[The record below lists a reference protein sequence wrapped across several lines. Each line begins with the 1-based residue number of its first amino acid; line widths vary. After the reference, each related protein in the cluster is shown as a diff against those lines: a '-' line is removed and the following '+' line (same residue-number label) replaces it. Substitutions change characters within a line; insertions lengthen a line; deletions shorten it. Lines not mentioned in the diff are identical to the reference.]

1 MCPFSQKKHN
11 RRRPQPACPARNHH
25 RLPGQRSL
33 RKIVA
38 ELSVRFG
45 ALRVPIL
52 RTHFPPRFIGV
63 FHASIHMNC
72 GKYRQK
78 RQNPQA
84 SGPFFAPGVL
94 EGSTSNLCAGPNYFK
109 TASLN
114 AFAAR
119 KRTTVLALIL
129 MASPVAGLRP
139 MRALRCAFTARPIP
153 GITNFPA
160 DFASFTA
167 RLNSS
172 SKKATVCFLEIGFSG
187 VLTLSVI
194 YAIILDLLSGFA
206 IELRFPPQIKML
218 CGPGVRDAF
227 GTIATEPDER
237 KGNLQKSPIKR
248 AFPSCSHFGLKIYC
262 AASCS

>member
-1 MCPFSQKKHN
+1 MCPPSQKKPN
-11 RRRPQPACPARNHH
+11 RPRPQPACPARNHH

-33 RKIVA
+33 REIKA
-38 ELSVRFG
+38 ELSVRSG
-45 ALRVPIL
+45 ALRVPML
-52 RTHFPPRFIGV
+52 RTHFPSHFIGF
-63 FHASIHMNC
+63 FHTSIHMNC

-84 SGPFFAPGVL
+84 SGPFFEPGVL

-153 GITNFPA
+153 GTTHFSA
-160 DFASFTA
+160 AFASFTA

-172 SKKATVCFLEIGFSG
+172 SKKETTCFFDTGLSL
-187 VLTLSVI
+187 VLTFSVM
-194 YAIILDLLSGFA
+194 YAMILDLLIGFA
-206 IELRFPPQIKML
+206 IDLCFPPRIL
-218 CGPGVRDAF
+218 FAVGPGVPGYRV
-227 GTIATEPDER
+227 
-237 KGNLQKSPIKR
+237 
-248 AFPSCSHFGLKIYC
+248 GL
-262 AASCS
+262 

>member
-52 RTHFPPRFIGV
+52 RTHFSPAFHWV

-72 GKYRQK
+72 RKYRQK

-172 SKKATVCFLEIGFSG
+172 SKKETTCFFDTGLSL
-187 VLTLSVI
+187 VLTFSVM
-194 YAIILDLLSGFA
+194 YAMIFDLLIGFA
-206 IELRFPPQIKML
+206 IELTFPPRIL
-218 CGPGVRDAF
+218 FAVGPGVPGCRV
-227 GTIATEPDER
+227 
-237 KGNLQKSPIKR
+237 
-248 AFPSCSHFGLKIYC
+248 GL
-262 AASCS
+262 